1 MAVEQDELTAML
13 NRAARFLDEHIA
25 VAALYLFGSQLTGHT
40 HEYSDIDIAVFSPQA
55 DTLGLLGRMKLGARL
70 QQACGDGLEPH
81 FFPEWALHDPP
92 KGSFAEHIIKPGK
105 RIA

>member
-1 MAVEQDELTAML
+1 MAVEQDELSAVL
-13 NRAARFLDEHIA
+13 NRVARFLDERIV

-55 DTLGLLGRMKLGARL
+55 DSLGLLGRTKLGAQL
-70 QQACGDGLEPH
+70 QGACGDDLEPH

-92 KGSFAEHIIKPGK
+92 KGSFAEHVIKTGK
-105 RIA
+105 RIV